1 MSARAAPHDLNPGIG
16 RGAAIVRPAAR
27 KRIASV
33 VQVLVLFGPPSF
45 VVPDGF
51 AEAVIAATVPNTRST
66 GVVYGR
72 RINFRPLS
80 GSFDVGG

>member
-1 MSARAAPHDLNPGIG
+1 
-16 RGAAIVRPAAR
+16 
-27 KRIASV
+27 
-33 VQVLVLFGPPSF
+33 LVLFGPPSF